1 MSFKEILND
10 HSKCV
15 ADGIS
20 LCQETCHGLAREAG
34 WWDNRDLDDPQTIP
48 TCLCLVHSEVSEA
61 IEAARKR
68 YSRSGGAPLDNRW
81 PELEPGLY
89 LIPAD
94 EFVPMTRMV
103 AKLFNTRF
111 YVGNACK
118 YHPLNHIRMTSTR
131 QCTVCRIL
139 EQKGCKSLY

>member
-1 MSFKEILND
+1 MIVSRTTTGQWIEG
-10 HSKCV
+10 V
-15 ADGIS
+15 V
-20 LCQETCHGLAREAG
+20 
-34 WWDNRDLDDPQTIP
+34 DDPVWFDSDVP
-48 TCLCLVHSEVSEA
+48 S

-68 YSRSGGAPLDNRW
+68 YSRSGGLPLDNRW
-81 PELEPGLY
+81 PKLENGMY

-94 EFVPMTRMV
+94 EFVPLTRSTAQM
-103 AKLFNTRF
+103 FGTRF

>member
-1 MSFKEILND
+1 MIVSRTTTGKWVEGVFD
-10 HSKCV
+10 DCV
-15 ADGIS
+15 WFDTDVPS
-20 LCQETCHGLAREAG
+20 
-34 WWDNRDLDDPQTIP
+34 
-48 TCLCLVHSEVSEA
+48 

-81 PELEPGLY
+81 PELELGLY

-94 EFVPMTRMV
+94 EFVPLTRRI
-103 AKLFNTRF
+103 AQLYSTRF